1 MSYYDAEQRGNNITL
16 LYLLLNNL
24 QPERN
29 ISLDEIATDYDK
41 ILDEIMS
48 MINYHLTLTTNIRFA
63 ASCSLFFFN
72 QYSNKVGIALAS
84 NAVKPSDSIRFKT
97 LFTNAFFFSE
107 LCAVF

>member
-41 ILDEIMS
+41 ILDEVMS
-48 MINYHLTLTTNIRFA
+48 MLN
-63 ASCSLFFFN
+63 
-72 QYSNKVGIALAS
+72 
-84 NAVKPSDSIRFKT
+84 
-97 LFTNAFFFSE
+97 
-107 LCAVF
+107 